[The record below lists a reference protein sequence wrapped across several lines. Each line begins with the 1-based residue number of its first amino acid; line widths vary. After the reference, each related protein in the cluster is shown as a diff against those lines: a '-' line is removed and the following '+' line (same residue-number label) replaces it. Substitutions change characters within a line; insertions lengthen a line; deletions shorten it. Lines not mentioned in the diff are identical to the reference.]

1 MKNAFTVFLVLALS
15 GTAMVNCL
23 PKPQTRGLR
32 EDFQDFLNLVP
43 VEKIKELFYDY
54 VMEDEDF
61 GEAIDYIMSEEFKAM
76 VINIE
81 GMYEVKELMNYLEE
95 AGLPA
100 YEYVNKLND
109 YLEIPHIRPRMRF
122 GLIRRTGGIPGFIKD
137 VKALIPIHEMEKL
150 YKEKLNT
157 SKDFAA
163 LIHKLSS
170 PDFQHLVDK
179 ILAMPKIQEIMHNA
193 KEKGVDLQE
202 LFDFLSSLL
211 GLKFPKPT
219 FRNVRNLQDDL
230 NDFLA
235 LIPVEKIHKVF
246 MEYVEEDEDFG
257 EAIDYIMSEEF
268 KSMVMEIEAMH
279 EVKELINYLEQA
291 GLPAYKYV
299 NKLNDFLE
307 IPHIHP
313 RMRFG
318 ILRRTGGIPGFIK
331 DVKALIPIDKMEKLY
346 KEKLHTSKDF
356 AALIHKL
363 SSPDFQHL
371 VDKILAMPKIQEIMH
386 NAKEKGVDLQELFD
400 FLSSLL
406 GLKFPKPTFRN
417 VRNLQD
423 DLNDFLA
430 LIPVEK
436 IHKVF
441 MEYVEEDEDFGE
453 AIDYIM
459 SEEFKSMVMEIES
472 MHEVKELINYLEQA
486 GLPAYKYVNKLNDFL
501 EIPLIRPRMRF
512 GIFRRTGG
520 IPGFIK
526 DVKALIP
533 IHEMEKLYKE
543 KLNTSKDFAALIH
556 KLSSPDFQ
564 HLVDKI
570 LAMPKIQEIMHN
582 AKEKGVDLQELF
594 DFLSSLLGLK
604 FPKPTFR
611 NVRNLQD
618 DLNDFLALIPVEKI
632 HKVFMEYVEEDEDF
646 GEAIDYIMSEE
657 FKSMVMEIEA
667 MHEVKELINYLEQ
680 AGLPAYKYVNK
691 LNDFLE
697 IPHIHPRMRFGILR
711 RTGGIPGFIKDVK
724 ALIPVDKMEKLYKEK
739 LHTSKDFAALI
750 HKLSSPDFQH
760 LVDKILAMPKIQEI
774 MHNAKEKGVD
784 LQELFD
790 FLSSLLGLKFPK
802 PTLRSEQEVI
812 SILKEISEMVP
823 MDSVLDIVL
832 EYLTTDEEF
841 NKFMMFIV
849 SDEFKEILASMEQLP
864 EVKAFLRYLN
874 DDIGLDVY
882 KVMDDYH
889 AVLGMEKFQPLFAR
903 KVTGGGLA
911 GLMQDLKN
919 VLPYDDLDEIYQRK
933 LETSAKFRQF
943 VDRLQHKELL
953 DAVKALE
960 NHAPFQVLVKK
971 LQEFGLDINEFNE
984 MLGKMT
990 GIRFP
995 PKPL

>member
-15 GTAMVNCL
+15 GTAMVTCL
-23 PKPQTRGLR
+23 PKPQTRGLK
-32 EDFQDFLNLVP
+32 EDFQDFLNLIP

-54 VMEDEDF
+54 IMEDEDF

-76 VINIE
+76 VTDIE

-109 YLEIPHIRPRMRF
+109 YLEIPHIHPRMRF
-122 GLIRRTGGIPGFIKD
+122 GLMRRTGGIPGFIKD
-137 VKALIPIHEMEKL
+137 VKALIPIHELEKL
-150 YKEKLNT
+150 YKEKLHT

-163 LIHKLSS
+163 LIQKLSS

-268 KSMVMEIEAMH
+268 KAMVMEIEAMY

-307 IPHIHP
+307 IPHI
-313 RMRFG
+313 
-318 ILRRTGGIPGFIK
+318 
-331 DVKALIPIDKMEKLY
+331 
-346 KEKLHTSKDF
+346 
-356 AALIHKL
+356 
-363 SSPDFQHL
+363 
-371 VDKILAMPKIQEIMH
+371 
-386 NAKEKGVDLQELFD
+386 
-400 FLSSLL
+400 
-406 GLKFPKPTFRN
+406 
-417 VRNLQD
+417 
-423 DLNDFLA
+423 
-430 LIPVEK
+430 
-436 IHKVF
+436 
-441 MEYVEEDEDFGE
+441 
-453 AIDYIM
+453 
-459 SEEFKSMVMEIES
+459 
-472 MHEVKELINYLEQA
+472 
-486 GLPAYKYVNKLNDFL
+486 
-501 EIPLIRPRMRF
+501 RPRMRF

-533 IHEMEKLYKE
+533 
-543 KLNTSKDFAALIH
+543 
-556 KLSSPDFQ
+556 
-564 HLVDKI
+564 VDKI
-570 LAMPKIQEIMHN
+570 
-582 AKEKGVDLQELF
+582 
-594 DFLSSLLGLK
+594 
-604 FPKPTFR
+604 
-611 NVRNLQD
+611 
-618 DLNDFLALIPVEKI
+618 
-632 HKVFMEYVEEDEDF
+632 
-646 GEAIDYIMSEE
+646 
-657 FKSMVMEIEA
+657 
-667 MHEVKELINYLEQ
+667 
-680 AGLPAYKYVNK
+680 
-691 LNDFLE
+691 
-697 IPHIHPRMRFGILR
+697 
-711 RTGGIPGFIKDVK
+711 
-724 ALIPVDKMEKLYKEK
+724 EKLYKEK

-841 NKFMMFIV
+841 NKFIMFIV

-911 GLMQDLKN
+911 GLMQDLKK

-971 LQEFGLDINEFNE
+971 MQEFGLDMNEFTE
-984 MLGKMT
+984 MMGKMT

-995 PKPL
+995 PKPLKISYFLLKNFKNWLLITRNMNRVSIAIGAFAALSFACAGFLYSRKRFNAELKKKKALEQDLQDILNILPLSDIRCVIEKYARHDKQIARTITFINDQGQFILKELRKIPEMHLFTFILLELGLNVDHWIQELTVFYQALPKFDHEKPEEADGGLTGMVCRIMSLISQEKMNALLHEKAERSKSFRFFLLSLRSQQFLDLCQALRDNSEIQRNYFWAREDDIEVVFALEFLGDLYVYLTHNL